1 MNRYK
6 SIPKIKSLSDKSMY
20 ATSRYPRIPR
30 STNDVYVYV
39 GSTDRYDTL
48 AQQYYGDSSLWWII
62 SIANEDISQDSLTPP
77 IGSQIRIPSS
87 APSIISNFEKINQN
101 VTLRS
106 NGTTSTNNNG
116 ASTVSS
122 GGSAGSSGGGGGY

>member
-77 IGSQIRIPSS
+77 
-87 APSIISNFEKINQN
+87 K
-101 VTLRS
+101 RS
-106 NGTTSTNNNG
+106 
-116 ASTVSS
+116 
-122 GGSAGSSGGGGGY
+122 